1 MIWCILDEWN
11 SNYNFIPV
19 SYDLLQKYI
28 FKNVKEG
35 DLWKGRY
42 KYIYFVI
49 IKNVKI
55 ANINNK

>member
-11 SNYNFIPV
+11 SNYNSIPV

-28 FKNVKEG
+28 SKNIKEG

-42 KYIYFVI
+42 KYIYFII

-55 ANINNK
+55 ADINNK